1 MSRDKEK
8 NANTDVTINANTNI
22 STKNY
27 PTDSA
32 DLQQGLPETSAV
44 RKIPPGE
51 PVVRKKP
58 QDLAAVWKRP
68 PDTREEML
76 EKVED
81 SPELR
86 NPYRCLPAPLRERF
100 LDFLRGARTLP
111 LTYDPFFKA
120 IFDPRLHPERL
131 SGLISSLLGIPV
143 KVKEILPTEDRML
156 DGESLLIMDVL
167 VELEDGSLTNVEIQ
181 KVPYAFPAE
190 RMTCYSSDL
199 VMRQYART
207 KSLKGDK
214 FSYKDMRKVYTIVI
228 FENSAGNFHRMSE
241 TYIHRGR
248 IAFDTGLEMDFL
260 QEYCLVA
267 LDVFRQIPYAVNR
280 NEQTAW
286 LSLLVTE
293 TVEEAEKLMTE
304 YPWLEEIYKEI
315 VMLRQKPEEVL
326 HMFSEALRIMD
337 RNTVKYMVEE
347 QQKELEEQK
356 KELARKQRQI
366 NDQQEQLGEKQR
378 QIDDQQEQL
387 TDQQRQL
394 HEKDQEI
401 RRLREQLAKVN
412 QKE

>member
-1 MSRDKEK
+1 MER
-8 NANTDVTINANTNI
+8 V
-22 STKNY
+22 
-27 PTDSA
+27 
-32 DLQQGLPETSAV
+32 
-44 RKIPPGE
+44 
-51 PVVRKKP
+51 
-58 QDLAAVWKRP
+58 
-68 PDTREEML
+68 EESL
-76 EKVED
+76 
-81 SPELR
+81 ELR
-86 NPYRCLPAPLRERF
+86 NSYCRLSAPLRERF

-120 IFDPRLHPERL
+120 IFDPRLRPERL

-207 KSLKGDK
+207 KSLRGDK
-214 FSYKDMRKVYTIVI
+214 FSYRDMRKVYTIVI
-228 FENSAGNFHRMSE
+228 FENSTGNFHRMPE

-293 TVEEAEKLMTE
+293 TVEEAERLMTE
-304 YPWLEEIYKEI
+304 YPWLKEIYEEIA
-315 VMLRQKPEEVL
+315 MLRQKPEEVL

-337 RNTVKYMVEE
+337 RNTVRYMVED
-347 QQKELEEQK
+347 QQKELEEKQK
-356 KELARKQRQI
+356 KIDE
-366 NDQQEQLGEKQR
+366 QQEQL
-378 QIDDQQEQL
+378 L
-387 TDQQRQL
+387 
-394 HEKDQEI
+394 EKDQEI
-401 RRLREQLAKVN
+401 RMLREQLAKAN
-412 QKE
+412 LKE

>member
-1 MSRDKEK
+1 MER
-8 NANTDVTINANTNI
+8 V
-22 STKNY
+22 
-27 PTDSA
+27 
-32 DLQQGLPETSAV
+32 
-44 RKIPPGE
+44 
-51 PVVRKKP
+51 
-58 QDLAAVWKRP
+58 
-68 PDTREEML
+68 EESL
-76 EKVED
+76 
-81 SPELR
+81 ELR
-86 NPYRCLPAPLRERF
+86 NSYCRLSAPLRERF

-120 IFDPRLHPERL
+120 IFNPRLHPERL

-199 VMRQYART
+199 AMRQYART
-207 KSLKGDK
+207 KSLRGDK
-214 FSYKDMRKVYTIVI
+214 FSYRDMRKVYTIVI
-228 FENSAGNFHRMSE
+228 FENSTGNFHRMPK

-248 IAFDTGLEMDFL
+248 VAFDTGLEMDFL
-260 QEYCLVA
+260 QEYRLVA

-337 RNTVKYMVEE
+337 RNTVRYMVED
-347 QQKELEEQK
+347 QQKELEEKQK
-356 KELARKQRQI
+356 KIDE
-366 NDQQEQLGEKQR
+366 QQEQL
-378 QIDDQQEQL
+378 L
-387 TDQQRQL
+387 
-394 HEKDQEI
+394 EKDQEI
-401 RRLREQLAKVN
+401 RMLREQLAKAN
-412 QKE
+412 PKE

>member
-1 MSRDKEK
+1 MER
-8 NANTDVTINANTNI
+8 V
-22 STKNY
+22 
-27 PTDSA
+27 
-32 DLQQGLPETSAV
+32 
-44 RKIPPGE
+44 
-51 PVVRKKP
+51 
-58 QDLAAVWKRP
+58 
-68 PDTREEML
+68 EESL
-76 EKVED
+76 
-81 SPELR
+81 ELR
-86 NPYRCLPAPLRERF
+86 NSYCRLSAPLRERF

-156 DGESLLIMDVL
+156 DEESLLIMDVL

-207 KSLKGDK
+207 KSLRGDK
-214 FSYKDMRKVYTIVI
+214 FSYRDMRKVYTIVI
-228 FENSAGNFHRMSE
+228 FENSTGNFHRMPE

-248 IAFDTGLEMDFL
+248 VAFDTGLEMAFL

-293 TVEEAEKLMTE
+293 TVEEAERLMTE
-304 YPWLEEIYKEI
+304 YPWLKEIYEEIA
-315 VMLRQKPEEVL
+315 MLRQKPEEVL

-337 RNTVKYMVEE
+337 RNTVRYMVEE
-347 QQKELEEQK
+347 QQKELEEKQK
-356 KELARKQRQI
+356 KIDE
-366 NDQQEQLGEKQR
+366 QQEQL
-378 QIDDQQEQL
+378 L
-387 TDQQRQL
+387 
-394 HEKDQEI
+394 EKDQEI
-401 RRLREQLAKVN
+401 RMLREQLAKAN
-412 QKE
+412 PKE